1 MLALTMPR
9 FRAGEALSEADLG
22 LRSSQSRRVTAED
35 SNEEA
40 LSGADR
46 GLRSSQSCQNNHSA
60 FLLRFAEE
68 QYK

>member
-1 MLALTMPR
+1 MAMLALTMPR

-40 LSGADR
+40 LSEADR
-46 GLRSSQSCQNNHSA
+46 GLRSSQSRPCYCRA
-60 FLLRFAEE
+60 DAVKDKR
-68 QYK
+68 